1 MPMPQP
7 WKPPTQTPDKE
18 TSDSKER
25 SDSFSDLSSTSPG
38 TESKSPPVAGGAGE
52 MDWDTALDTIL
63 KTLRKDR
70 GVGESK

>member
-1 MPMPQP
+1 MPQP

-18 TSDSKER
+18 SSDSPER
-25 SDSFSDLSSTSPG
+25 GESFSDPSSAKPG
-38 TESKSPPVAGGAGE
+38 TDQKNPAPGTVGGAGE

-70 GVGESK
+70 GVGEAK

>member
-1 MPMPQP
+1 MPQP

-18 TSDSKER
+18 SSDSLAKSE
-25 SDSFSDLSSTSPG
+25 SFGDLSSTRPG
-38 TESKSPPVAGGAGE
+38 TESNNPPAAGGGGGE

-70 GVGESK
+70 GVGEAK